1 MRTLCNIL
9 GLLMAV
15 FGVFL
20 LIGSWAMPRID
31 LEGGVG
37 MIVVF
42 GIVLTGAG
50 LMISNRASHKPCPQ
64 CSEQV
69 KLTALK
75 CKHCGSLLS
84 LT

>member
-1 MRTLCNIL
+1 MRTLSNLL
-9 GLLMAV
+9 GLFMVV

-20 LIGSWAMPRID
+20 VIGSYAMPHID
-31 LEGGVG
+31 VEGVSI
-37 MIVVF
+37 IVVF
-42 GIVLTGAG
+42 GMVLAGAG
-50 LMISNRASHKPCPQ
+50 AMISNRASHKTCPQ
-64 CSEQV
+64 CSEPV

>member
-1 MRTLCNIL
+1 MRTLSNLL
-9 GLLMAV
+9 GLFMVV

-20 LIGSWAMPRID
+20 VIGSYAMPRI
-31 LEGGVG
+31 EVEGVG
-37 MIVVF
+37 MIL
-42 GIVLTGAG
+42 VLTGAG
-50 LMISNRASHKPCPQ
+50 AMISNRASHKTCPQ

>member
-1 MRTLCNIL
+1 MRILANLL
-9 GLLMAV
+9 GLFMAV

-20 LIGSWAMPRID
+20 VIGSYAMPRID
-31 LEGGVG
+31 VQGVSI
-37 MIVVF
+37 IVVL

-50 LMISNRASHKPCPQ
+50 GMISNRASHKTCPQ

>member
-1 MRTLCNIL
+1 MRTLSNIL
-9 GLLMAV
+9 GLFMAV

-20 LIGSWAMPRID
+20 VIGSWAMPRINV
-31 LEGGVG
+31 EGVG
-37 MIVVF
+37 LIVLV
-42 GIVLTGAG
+42 GMVLTGAG
-50 LMISNRASHKPCPQ
+50 ALISNRASHKLCPQ

>member
-1 MRTLCNIL
+1 MRTLSNML
-9 GLLMAV
+9 GLFMAV

-20 LIGSWAMPRID
+20 VMGSYAMPHID
-31 LEGGVG
+31 VEGVSI
-37 MIVVF
+37 IVVL
-42 GIVLTGAG
+42 GMVLAGAG
-50 LMISNRASHKPCPQ
+50 AMISNRASHKTCPQ

>member
-1 MRTLCNIL
+1 MRTLSNIF
-9 GLLMAV
+9 GLFMAV

-20 LIGSWAMPRID
+20 VIGSYAMPHID
-31 LEGGVG
+31 VGGVSIIVIFG
-37 MIVVF
+37 M
-42 GIVLTGAG
+42 VLAGAG
-50 LMISNRASHKPCPQ
+50 AMISNRASHKTCPQ
-64 CSEQV
+64 CSERV